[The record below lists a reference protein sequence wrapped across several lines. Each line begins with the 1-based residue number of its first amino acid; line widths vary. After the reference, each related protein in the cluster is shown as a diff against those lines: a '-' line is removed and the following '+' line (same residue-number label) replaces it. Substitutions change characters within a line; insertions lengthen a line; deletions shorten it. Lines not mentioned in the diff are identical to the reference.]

1 VLPFFVLVGAF
12 VALRLVGMAGVE
24 PLNHWAMPL
33 RIAFAL
39 MFFLT
44 ASAHW
49 GKRRSDLI
57 RMAPPWV
64 PNPGLTIT
72 ITGILEILG
81 AIGLLIPQTARA
93 AATCLSVLLVAMFPA
108 NVQAARQGLTIG
120 GKPLTP
126 LIPRAILQIVFIT
139 GLLAAGWLL

>member
-1 VLPFFVLVGAF
+1 
-12 VALRLVGMAGVE
+12 MAGVE
-24 PLNHWAMPL
+24 WLNNWVMPL

-39 MFFLT
+39 MFLLT

-49 GKRRSDLI
+49 GKRRTDLI

-72 ITGILEILG
+72 VTGILEILG
-81 AIGLLIPQTARA
+81 AIGLLIPQTARV

-120 GKPLTP
+120 GKAATP

-139 GLLAAGWLL
+139 GLLIAGWLI